1 MNEKEARPPW
11 AEWHESLPTELRAQ
25 PLDDVWRVIDDS
37 RKCFPGAFPP
47 GTPFPPYSSNLP
59 REGELT
65 PRIDRAASE
74 RLRRASCRAAFAES
88 GLDERVVPLPLQ
100 RAA

>member
-25 PLDDVWRVIDDS
+25 PLDDVWRVIDDC

-47 GTPFPPYSSNLP
+47 GTPFPPYLAETVLRSPEAARSILGVSSPSRGKL
-59 REGELT
+59 EL
-65 PRIDRAASE
+65 
-74 RLRRASCRAAFAES
+74 
-88 GLDERVVPLPLQ
+88 
-100 RAA
+100 